1 MGNYNFDDLQYLQIP
16 LPEELLKLKWHGSFT
31 RMKRIIDAKLA
42 NDIPIALKKR
52 LLHEKEI
59 IRSNHDESPHNT
71 DHKPAHSSP
80 CTQVDCIK
88 DYPNS

>member
-59 IRSNHDESPHNT
+59 IVEYEKIN
-71 DHKPAHSSP
+71 KPRR
-80 CTQVDCIK
+80 IN
-88 DYPNS
+88 YNEF

>member
-59 IRSNHDESPHNT
+59 ISSPQR
-71 DHKPAHSSP
+71 KSAHSAVLPEEATPSP
-80 CTQVDCIK
+80 PRK
-88 DYPNS
+88 SKR

>member
-42 NDIPIALKKR
+42 NDIPIDRK
-52 LLHEKEI
+52 
-59 IRSNHDESPHNT
+59 S
-71 DHKPAHSSP
+71 
-80 CTQVDCIK
+80 VV
-88 DYPNS
+88 

>member
-59 IRSNHDESPHNT
+59 IRRIIFILHIKIFNLINIFFKID
-71 DHKPAHSSP
+71 SSLWM
-80 CTQVDCIK
+80 TSVI
-88 DYPNS
+88 

>member
-42 NDIPIALKKR
+42 NDIPIALKNDCFMKKK
-52 LLHEKEI
+52 LFVEYLKN
-59 IRSNHDESPHNT
+59 IRYHM
-71 DHKPAHSSP
+71 K
-80 CTQVDCIK
+80 K
-88 DYPNS
+88 L

>member
-52 LLHEKEI
+52 LLH
-59 IRSNHDESPHNT
+59 
-71 DHKPAHSSP
+71 
-80 CTQVDCIK
+80 
-88 DYPNS
+88 

>member
-42 NDIPIALKKR
+42 NDIPIALFVEYLKNIRYHMKK
-52 LLHEKEI
+52 L
-59 IRSNHDESPHNT
+59 
-71 DHKPAHSSP
+71 
-80 CTQVDCIK
+80 
-88 DYPNS
+88 